1 MAACDGEWG
10 DVVAAG
16 IVTVGACAT
25 VETGIGVAL
34 CAAAYWGYI
43 RAVEKLNECRRNN
56 GLAALDEQIQS
67 MNAEAQYLTEL
78 AEGAGQQVQV
88 A

>member
-10 DVVAAG
+10 DVIAAG
-16 IVTVGACAT
+16 AVTVGACAT

-34 CAAAYWGYI
+34 CAAAYWAYL
-43 RAVEKLNECRRNN
+43 RAVEKLDECRRKN
-56 GLAALDEQIQS
+56 GLASLEQQLQG
-67 MNAEAQYLTEL
+67 MYAEAQYLTEL
-78 AEGAGQQVQV
+78 AEGAGQQVQM

>member
-16 IVTVGACAT
+16 IAVVGACMT
-25 VETGIGVAL
+25 VETGVGVAL
-34 CAAAYWGYI
+34 CAGAYWAYL
-43 RAVEKLNECRRNN
+43 RAVEKLDECRRAN
-56 GLAALDEQIQS
+56 GLAALDQQVQS
-67 MNAEAQYLTEL
+67 MYAEAQYLTQL
-78 AEGAGQQVQV
+78 AESAGQQVQT

>member
-1 MAACDGEWG
+1 MACEGEWG

-43 RAVEKLNECRRNN
+43 RAVEKLDECQRNAN
-56 GLAALDEQIQS
+56 RVSLAPQLDA
-67 MNAEAQYLTEL
+67 MRAEAEYLTAL
-78 AEGAGQQVQV
+78 AESAGQQVSV